1 MMKAAFVCAILLSAL
16 SPTTVP
22 EGEGIKE
29 ASALISASGML
40 VSLIPEATA
49 SYQEKEEKI
58 RRYAE
63 QLSEEYGTPVLVT
76 EDLGTHMILC
86 RIERRGMT
94 EYERRNLI
102 ARKQILTERGT
113 FVSGKGVEKE
123 EILLFSCTKHSRK
136 I

>member
-1 MMKAAFVCAILLSAL
+1 
-16 SPTTVP
+16 
-22 EGEGIKE
+22 
-29 ASALISASGML
+29 ML

-63 QLSEEYGTPVLVT
+63 KLSEEYGTPVLVT

-86 RIERRGMT
+86 RIKRRGMT

-102 ARKQILTERGT
+102 ARKRILTEKGV

-123 EILLFSCTKHSRK
+123 EILLFSCTNQS
-136 I
+136 